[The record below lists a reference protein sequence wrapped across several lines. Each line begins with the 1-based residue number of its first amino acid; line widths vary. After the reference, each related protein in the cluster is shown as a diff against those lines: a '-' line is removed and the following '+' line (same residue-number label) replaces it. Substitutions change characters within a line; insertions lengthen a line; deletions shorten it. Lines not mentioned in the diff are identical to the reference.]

1 MWWRGGGGEAGMCPP
16 LKVSLISYTTQKEP
30 FSPGPLGLTCDPSL
44 HHDYPCYSSCGDCS
58 NVEGSCD
65 WTSCHDD
72 VVYTETV
79 LYDISS
85 RFCVDMDSVHMSG
98 ASNGGMFLWTRALSR
113 MSGSVG
119 TLAPVCS
126 SPLRG
131 YNSMPEN
138 PVNIIGT
145 VHKYFP
151 LNCHIPKFQ

>member
-1 MWWRGGGGEAGMCPP
+1 MLWREGGGEAGMCPL
-16 LKVSLISYTTQKEP
+16 LKVSLISFTNPKEP

-151 LNCHIPKFQ
+151 LNCDILDFQ